1 MDPIT
6 GVPTE
11 NVEPVEAPEASDQ
24 ITREDLFKHSSFFK
38 GQDNQPDPAENDNT
52 EPPAA
57 EPAPEAAPE
66 APPTKEVSQ
75 EETPLGEAPSE
86 EVPTEP
92 VKFKL
97 TDEEEATLEQVLEWK
112 QGHMMQSDYTKKTQ
126 ALAEERRQLE
136 AERAKFDP
144 EITENAVNL
153 WKQLE
158 LDPIGYLDKLREYY
172 ESQGIYEPKD
182 QATLQLEQ
190 ERRALEAEKQQLQQ
204 EKQQRL
210 QQDNYAKLE
219 AQLTKLAET
228 YGKDFDRTATIQF
241 MLNNNIADAEKAYKA
256 MNHDNLTTNLQKQID
271 ELNKKLKTVKAE
283 AVNDYVKTKT
293 TKSAAPPPVGASN
306 SGAPP
311 VQTSMPKTFD
321 DAKRAA
327 LARMSNLTG

>member
-1 MDPIT
+1 M
-6 GVPTE
+6 
-11 NVEPVEAPEASDQ
+11 
-24 ITREDLFKHSSFFK
+24 
-38 GQDNQPDPAENDNT
+38 
-52 EPPAA
+52 
-57 EPAPEAAPE
+57 
-66 APPTKEVSQ
+66 
-75 EETPLGEAPSE
+75 
-86 EVPTEP
+86 
-92 VKFKL
+92 
-97 TDEEEATLEQVLEWK
+97 
-112 QGHMMQSDYTKKTQ
+112 
-126 ALAEERRQLE
+126 
-136 AERAKFDP
+136 
-144 EITENAVNL
+144 NL

-219 AQLTKLAET
+219 TQLTKLAET

-271 ELNKKLKTVKAE
+271 ELNKKLKTVKTE

-311 VQTSMPKTFD
+311 VQVSMPKTFD
-321 DAKRAA
+321 DAKRSA